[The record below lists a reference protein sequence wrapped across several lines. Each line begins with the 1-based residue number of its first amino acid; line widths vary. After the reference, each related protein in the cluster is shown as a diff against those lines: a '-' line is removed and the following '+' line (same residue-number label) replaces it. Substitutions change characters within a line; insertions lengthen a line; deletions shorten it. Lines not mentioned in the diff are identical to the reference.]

1 MNSPHI
7 SDILSDLSLRADE
20 KLASFQNESEHIVDY
35 LKEGNTDNFLQMIDI
50 FQSYFRY
57 VSQVS
62 NLPPKLSYFVQNLNV
77 FFCQNTCWI
86 DTVLSDDFQEEMT
99 NQIVKILKLNI
110 HILNCI
116 DELISNLSIHQCD
129 IENIGETFTEVISLI
144 LIAFQ
149 HCRKYDSIYKQVDAT
164 INEEITRLFQK
175 CSGILIPYFSIL
187 SKLKV
192 DFNCE
197 KQVLLITTLLY
208 KIFDVGVA
216 VSSLHLK
223 TMALVWKEFTSLL
236 KSYNVFLK
244 EFDSFKI
251 IQFFCNEIMEK
262 VASMYDNPDTVS
274 MTITMKIL
282 CFSLKIIVK
291 LCDYF
296 SDGLKKSFKDITEL
310 ILFLYDH
317 STYYAKYNN
326 INVELS
332 SAIDRFLLPGLDPLL
347 SILVCNTNFVEY
359 FTSMKTE
366 EMVKS
371 RCKVGILLLLSVIL
385 EKIVAGSEDLQ
396 KLWLEC
402 SILDYTFSHVLEYYK
417 MLCFDLRISTACADA
432 TLSQQVYLYDALVIN
447 VSSMIINCVP
457 REKFSEVEDMLIQNL
472 LRSPLMMKLFVSD
485 VWCVVARFGSSELC
499 FTHVDYLI
507 FMWHNLQSVKTE
519 STIVL
524 SLIKRLF
531 KFLPFNYQQK
541 IMESV
546 SHYSNLL
553 TELQKTICTAP
564 EQSSRS
570 VVKCIIEDVLSK
582 MNNDEG
588 PVSQGEEVENLL
600 NSLSM
605 IQNISTIN
613 NDIIFSKVKEFLMNQ
628 WQVLIQQLTLSNF
641 DSMSRFANYF
651 TALCFLISN
660 QVSMYSAVD
669 ILTLLEDITG
679 LLKSECSFV
688 RLNLLLIFRGMSHCF
703 FSTVDKSLVLR
714 YCNCLALA
722 FKICLKDRFPVV
734 KQRSIET
741 FIYFSHTTKYDMVIQ
756 KTTDNDL
763 LLKEILSSYLQKKLT
778 PMHKSV
784 SFEHFMLQ
792 LFDSPFTDI
801 HQRNNDVSDEANI
814 PKKLKLD
821 NSIRY
826 KIDLAESVI
835 NDLLNSVNVTE
846 LDEEEKNRL
855 RKIIQTINQFQI
867 YF

>member
-7 SDILSDLSLRADE
+7 SDILSDLSLKADE
-20 KLASFQNESEHIVDY
+20 KLAYFQNESKHIVDY
-35 LKEGNTDNFLQMIDI
+35 LKDGNTDNFLQMIDV

-57 VSQVS
+57 LSQVS
-62 NLPPKLSYFVQNLNV
+62 GFPPKLSYFVQNLNV
-77 FFCQNTCWI
+77 FFCQNTRWI
-86 DTVLSDDFQEEMT
+86 DTVLSGDFHQETT

-116 DELISNLSIHQCD
+116 DELVNNLSIHQCD
-129 IENIGETFTEVISLI
+129 IENIDGPATEIISLI
-144 LIAFQ
+144 LTAFQ
-149 HCRKYDSIYKQVDAT
+149 HCRKYDNIYKQVDAT
-164 INEEITRLFQK
+164 VNEEITRLFQK
-175 CSGILIPYFSIL
+175 CSGILVPYFSIL

-197 KQVLLITTLLY
+197 KQLELITILLY

-244 EFDSFKI
+244 NFDVFKI

-262 VASMYDNPDTVS
+262 VVSMYDNPDTVS

-296 SDGLKKSFKDITEL
+296 SDGLEKSFKDIVEL

-326 INVELS
+326 VNVELS
-332 SAIDRFLLPGLDPLL
+332 NAIDRYLLPGLDPLL
-347 SILVCNTNFVEY
+347 NILVCNINFVEY
-359 FTSMKTE
+359 FTSIKTE

-371 RCKVGILLLLSVIL
+371 RCKVSILLLLSVIL
-385 EKIVAGSEDLQ
+385 EKIVAGSEDAQ
-396 KLWLEC
+396 KVWLEC
-402 SILDYTFSHVLEYYK
+402 SILNHTLSYILEYYK

-447 VSSMIINCVP
+447 VSSMIINCIP
-457 REKFSEVEDMLIQNL
+457 CEKFSEVEDMLIQNL

-485 VWCVVARFGSSELC
+485 VWCVIARFGSSELC
-499 FTHVDYLI
+499 FEHVDYLI

-519 STIVL
+519 SNIVF

-531 KFLPFNYQQK
+531 KFLPLNYQQR

-553 TELQKTICTAP
+553 IELQKIMCITP
-564 EQSSRS
+564 EQSCRS
-570 VVKCIIEDVLSK
+570 VVKCIIEDVWSK
-582 MNNDEG
+582 LNNDKG

-613 NDIIFSKVKEFLMNQ
+613 NDVIFSKVKDFLMNQ
-628 WQVLIQQLTLSNF
+628 WQVLMQQLTLSKF

-651 TALCFLISN
+651 THLCFLMSN

-669 ILTLLEDITG
+669 ILKLLEDITG
-679 LLKSECSFV
+679 LLKCECCFV
-688 RLNLLLIFRGMSHCF
+688 RLNLLLILQGMSHYF
-703 FSTVDKSLVLR
+703 FSTVDESLVLR
-714 YCNCLALA
+714 YCNYLALA
-722 FKICLKDRFPVV
+722 FKICLKDRFAVV

-756 KTTDNDL
+756 KTTENDL
-763 LLKEILSSYLQKKLT
+763 LLKEILSAYLQKKLT
-778 PMHKSV
+778 PTHKSV
-784 SFEHFMLQ
+784 SFEHFMLE
-792 LFDSPFTDI
+792 LFDSPSTDI
-801 HQRNNDVSDEANI
+801 HLRNNDVPDEANI

-835 NDLLNSVNVTE
+835 NDLLDSVNTTE
-846 LDEEEKNRL
+846 LSEEEKNRL
-855 RKIIQTINQFQI
+855 RRMIQTINQFQI